1 MLIGLCGG
9 ICAGKHAI
17 AEYLIQQGFQLLELA
32 NKSQSHLPESGDD
45 LRLQA
50 SEIRKKEDPKSP
62 ELTFQDPDSLLDFAT
77 KRWQERWVTTDIA
90 DATTLDRFL
99 LRPFFL
105 LVSVDAPV
113 SLRWKRFADRCW
125 RRQLDP
131 PELEKFVMWNDH
143 NLYDKDIGRVY
154 LTDKAQLRLFNSS
167 SSLEELHSALEIL
180 DLADEQRLRPN
191 WDQYFMQLASLAAQR
206 SNCMKRRVGTA
217 TKVDVHGAIA
227 GMEEESVSQPVF
239 AFTPKK
245 MHYWKQAE
253 SGFER
258 GRYSTVIPAITSVL
272 LAQVPTAM
280 PTVHLLDYVAGNIR
294 SLVNAINQVGYDVEW
309 VKSPED
315 VKNADK
321 LILPG
326 VGHFGHCL
334 SQLEKG
340 GFLEPIRQH
349 IQAGKPFMGICV
361 GLQALFQGS
370 EEDNDVPGLGVIP
383 MRIQKFDDT
392 SKSVPHIGWNSA
404 INTGSDGTKHESFYG
419 LRPTSKYYYVHS
431 YAAPYNPG
439 VLESDGWSVAT
450 ATYGEEEFIGAIS
463 RGNIF
468 GAQFH
473 PEKSGVAGLRAIRA
487 FLNGD
492 QFQSLSKDLV
502 TGKENGLT
510 RRVIACLDV
519 RTNDSGDL
527 VVTKGDQYDVREKSG
542 ADAGGSVRNLGKPV
556 DMAKKYYEQGA
567 DEVTFLN
574 ITSFRNCPIADTPM
588 LEILRRTS
596 ETVFVPLTIGGG
608 IKDTVDTDGTR
619 VPALDVATMYFKSGA
634 DKVSVGSDSVFA
646 AEDYYNAG
654 EKLSGQTAIETIS
667 KAYGKQAVVVSVDPK
682 RVYVDK
688 PEDTHHHT
696 IKTQF
701 PNSNGQSFCWYQC
714 TVKGGRETRDIDVQQ
729 LVQAV
734 EAMGAG
740 EILLN
745 CIDKDGSNSGF
756 DLELIRD
763 VKASIKIPVIASSG
777 AGVPA
782 HFAEVF
788 NKTTTDAALGAG
800 MFHRGEYTVTQV
812 KDHLQTEGFL
822 VRQFEAE
829 I

>member
-1 MLIGLCGG
+1 
-9 ICAGKHAI
+9 
-17 AEYLIQQGFQLLELA
+17 
-32 NKSQSHLPESGDD
+32 
-45 LRLQA
+45 
-50 SEIRKKEDPKSP
+50 
-62 ELTFQDPDSLLDFAT
+62 
-77 KRWQERWVTTDIA
+77 
-90 DATTLDRFL
+90 
-99 LRPFFL
+99 
-105 LVSVDAPV
+105 
-113 SLRWKRFADRCW
+113 
-125 RRQLDP
+125 
-131 PELEKFVMWNDH
+131 
-143 NLYDKDIGRVY
+143 
-154 LTDKAQLRLFNSS
+154 
-167 SSLEELHSALEIL
+167 
-180 DLADEQRLRPN
+180 
-191 WDQYFMQLASLAAQR
+191 
-206 SNCMKRRVGTA
+206 
-217 TKVDVHGAIA
+217 
-227 GMEEESVSQPVF
+227 
-239 AFTPKK
+239 
-245 MHYWKQAE
+245 
-253 SGFER
+253 
-258 GRYSTVIPAITSVL
+258 
-272 LAQVPTAM
+272 M

-309 VKSPED
+309 IRSPED

-340 GFLEPIRQH
+340 GFLGPIREH
-349 IQAGKPFMGICV
+349 IDSGKPFMGICV

-383 MRIQKFDDT
+383 EVIRKFNDT

-404 INTGSDGTKHESFYG
+404 MNTGSETFWG
-419 LRPTSKYYYVHS
+419 LRPSSKYYYVHS
-431 YAAPYNPG
+431 YAAPYTPG
-439 VLESDGWSVAT
+439 ALEKDGWSVAT

-463 RGNIF
+463 RGNVF

-473 PEKSGVAGLRAIRA
+473 PEKSGTAGLRVIRA

-492 QFQSLSKDLV
+492 QFQALS
-502 TGKENGLT
+502 GEKEASKANGLT

-542 ADAGGSVRNLGKPV
+542 DEGGNVRNLGKPV

-574 ITSFRNCPIADTPM
+574 ITSFRNCPVADTPM

-619 VPALDVATMYFKSGA
+619 IPALDVATMYFKSGA

-646 AEDYYNAG
+646 ALDYYNAG
-654 EKLSGQTAIETIS
+654 EKLSGKTAIETIS
-667 KAYGKQAVVVSVDPK
+667 QAYGKQAVVVSVDPK

-688 PEDTHHHT
+688 PEDTTHHT
-696 IKTQF
+696 FKTQF
-701 PNSNGQSFCWYQC
+701 PNASGQSYCWYQC
-714 TVKGGRETRDIDVQQ
+714 TVMGGRETRDLDVWQ
-729 LVQAV
+729 LVRAV

-756 DLELIRD
+756 DLELIND
-763 VKASIKIPVIASSG
+763 VKAAIKIPVIASSG

-782 HFAEVF
+782 HFSEVF
-788 NKTTTDAALGAG
+788 QNTTTDAALGAG

-812 KDHLQTEGFL
+812 KDHLQTDGFL
-822 VRQFEAE
+822 VRQFESE